1 MPLTVWTQ
9 ASGSSLGTFQ
19 ENTSHEIALPISTST
34 GITFRVISGTLPPG
48 FRLISNE
55 AKITGS
61 AYQVPRP
68 TIFEF
73 CIRASSTAG
82 ISDRTFK
89 ITIEGFSSPEFVT
102 PAGPLDVFTPNQY
115 FVLDSTYVDFQ
126 IEAIDTYTPAISDIK
141 YFIASGDGELPP
153 GLTLSPTGRIRGLVA
168 PAYTITPLDGDG
180 SYDNTY
186 YDTVAFDFGQRP
198 SNGYDS
204 YIYDTVTFDFS
215 IPGRA
220 PKKLNRNYGFTVTI
234 TDGSA
239 TSTRSYSIFVVGDDY
254 FRADNSVIRDGTGL
268 FTADITYLRAP
279 IWLTSSDLG
288 AYRANNYVTLVL
300 DTYDTSN
307 VFYNLDDVNAEIPII
322 AVKKT
327 LSDNVAG
334 GYNITVRITNEVPT
348 YGQWVSFENLLA
360 GVTSIKHQI
369 NNVVSLGNS
378 EYRITVVQALEVD
391 IPNALLF
398 YSGSLS
404 KLPDGLNFDTQ
415 TAELYGIVPY
425 QPAITK
431 EFKFTVTAYRI
442 SDKGEYARTPRVF
455 SVKIFGEIESFIN
468 WVTPSDLGTANA
480 NFVST
485 LKVEAVSTITTSTIL
500 YTVISG
506 RLPPGLTLSLDGEIV
521 GKINQYPAVGRAGL
535 TYFDLESSATSFDG
549 GATSFDRDYQFT
561 VEAQDQLVYSATT
574 RTFKINVDTPNQLV
588 FSSIVAKPYLKL
600 EQRAFWQDF
609 INDTTVF
616 TPSSIYRPNDVNFGL
631 QTKLSMMIYAG
642 IETTDA
648 AKYISAMGLNH
659 KRKRFNFGNV
669 KKATAVIPGTRTE
682 VYEVIYVEMIDPL
695 EPNGKRLPNKITYSP
710 RNNPITTDR
719 TDDFY
724 QSGYATPNATKETRM
739 GQDGLNTGRLDP
751 VLLSI
756 DSEGYISNY
765 LSESYFPNS
774 ITNWRER
781 LKYWQDDSGNGF
793 ARERNYLP
801 LWMRSIQPGG
811 NQELDF
817 QLAVPLCYCKVG
829 TADDIL
835 LNIKFS
841 GFDFKLLDYTV
852 DRYTIDSVKGQSQDK
867 YLVFKNDRITV

>member
-1 MPLTVWTQ
+1 M
-9 ASGSSLGTFQ
+9 
-19 ENTSHEIALPISTST
+19 
-34 GITFRVISGTLPPG
+34 
-48 FRLISNE
+48 RLISIE
-55 AKITGS
+55 AMIIGS

-68 TIFEF
+68 TVFEF
-73 CIRASSTAG
+73 CIRASGTAG

-89 ITIEGFSSPEFVT
+89 ITIEGFSSPEFIT
-102 PAGPLDVFTPNQY
+102 PPGALDVFTPNQY

-126 IEAIDTYTPAISDIK
+126 IEAIDSYTPAISDIR

-254 FRADNSVIRDGTGL
+254 FRSDNSTIRDGTGL

-279 IWLTSSDLG
+279 IWLTASNLG

-307 VFYNLDDVNAEIPII
+307 VFYNLDAVNAEIPII
-322 AVKKT
+322 ATKKT
-327 LSDNVAG
+327 LSDNVG
-334 GYNITVRITNEVPT
+334 GGNNITVRITNTIPV
-348 YGQWVSFENLLA
+348 YGQWISFANLLS

-369 NNVVSLGNS
+369 SNVVSLGNS

-391 IPNALLF
+391 IPDALLF
-398 YSGSLS
+398 YAGSLS
-404 KLPDGLNFDTQ
+404 VLPGGLNFDTQ
-415 TAELYGIVPY
+415 TAEVYGIVPY

-431 EFKFTVTAYRI
+431 EFKFTITAYRI

-468 WVTPSDLGTANA
+468 WVTPSDLGAANA

-485 LKVEAVSTITTSTIL
+485 LKVEAVSTIPTSTIL
-500 YTVISG
+500 YTIISG
-506 RLPPGLTLSLDGEIV
+506 RLPPGLTLNLDGEIV
-521 GKINQYPAVGRAGL
+521 GKINQYPTAERAGL
-535 TYFDLESSATSFDG
+535 TYFDLDSGGTSFDG
-549 GATSFDRDYQFT
+549 GATSFDYEYSFT

-574 RTFKINVDTPNQLV
+574 RTFKINVKTPNQLV

-659 KRKRFNFGNV
+659 KRKRFNFGDV

-695 EPNGKRLPNKITYSP
+695 EPNGKRLPNKITYNP
-710 RNNPITTDR
+710 RNSSITTDR

-724 QSGYATPNATKETRM
+724 QSGYAKPNAAKEARM

-751 VLLSI
+751 LLLSI
-756 DSEGYISNY
+756 DAEGYQSSNE

-781 LKYWQDDSGNGF
+781 LKYWQDDLGNGF

-811 NQELDF
+811 NQELNF

-829 TADDIL
+829 AADDIL

>member
-1 MPLTVWTQ
+1 
-9 ASGSSLGTFQ
+9 
-19 ENTSHEIALPISTST
+19 
-34 GITFRVISGTLPPG
+34 
-48 FRLISNE
+48 
-55 AKITGS
+55 
-61 AYQVPRP
+61 
-68 TIFEF
+68 
-73 CIRASSTAG
+73 
-82 ISDRTFK
+82 
-89 ITIEGFSSPEFVT
+89 
-102 PAGPLDVFTPNQY
+102 
-115 FVLDSTYVDFQ
+115 
-126 IEAIDTYTPAISDIK
+126 
-141 YFIASGDGELPP
+141 
-153 GLTLSPTGRIRGLVA
+153 
-168 PAYTITPLDGDG
+168 
-180 SYDNTY
+180 
-186 YDTVAFDFGQRP
+186 
-198 SNGYDS
+198 
-204 YIYDTVTFDFS
+204 
-215 IPGRA
+215 
-220 PKKLNRNYGFTVTI
+220 
-234 TDGSA
+234 
-239 TSTRSYSIFVVGDDY
+239 
-254 FRADNSVIRDGTGL
+254 
-268 FTADITYLRAP
+268 
-279 IWLTSSDLG
+279 
-288 AYRANNYVTLVL
+288 
-300 DTYDTSN
+300 
-307 VFYNLDDVNAEIPII
+307 
-322 AVKKT
+322 
-327 LSDNVAG
+327 
-334 GYNITVRITNEVPT
+334 
-348 YGQWVSFENLLA
+348 LA
-360 GVTSIKHQI
+360 GVTSIQHQI
-369 NNVVSLGNS
+369 SNVVSLGNN
-378 EYRITVVQALEVD
+378 EYRLTVVQALEVA
-391 IPNALLF
+391 IPDDLLF

-404 KLPDGLNFDTQ
+404 ALPTGLNFDTQ
-415 TAELYGIVPY
+415 TAEVYGTVPY

-431 EFKFTVTAYRI
+431 EFKFTITAYRI

-500 YTVISG
+500 YSVISG
-506 RLPPGLTLSLDGEIV
+506 RLPPGLTLNLDGEIV
-521 GKINQYPAVGRAGL
+521 GKINQYPTAQRGGL
-535 TYFDLESSATSFDG
+535 TYFDLSWNPDHNITTPTTFDGGVTSFDHE
-549 GATSFDRDYQFT
+549 YEFT

-574 RTFKINVDTPNQLV
+574 RTFKINVETPNQLV

-600 EQRAFWQDF
+600 EHRSMWQDF

-616 TPSSIYRPNDVNFGL
+616 TPGSIYRPNDINFGL

-669 KKATAVIPGTRTE
+669 KKATAVIPGTRNQ

-710 RNNPITTDR
+710 KNNSITTDR

-724 QSGYATPNATKETRM
+724 QSGYVKPNATKEARM
-739 GQDGLNTGRLDP
+739 RQDGLNTGRLDP
-751 VLLSI
+751 LLLTI
-756 DSEGYISNY
+756 DAEGYDSGKE
-765 LSESYFPNS
+765 LVESYFPNS

-781 LKYWQDDSGNGF
+781 LKYWQDDLGNGF

-852 DRYTIDSVKGQSQDK
+852 DRYTIDSVRGQSQDK